1 VPWPLAARRADVGA
15 SPGAQRRGGRV
26 RLERELSTAL
36 LQALARE
43 VRASGAGFLLL
54 MIPQHFP
61 RVDLRALR
69 ADRIEPRY
77 VALSDAIDPSRI
89 RFRNDSH
96 LNALGHRL
104 YADGLVP
111 ILEAALR
118 AR

>member
-1 VPWPLAARRADVGA
+1 VWQIAGFGGGGGGAAPRVASRAELE
-15 SPGAQRRGGRV
+15 GR
-26 RLERELSTAL
+26 LTTAL

-54 MIPQHFP
+54 MIPRHWQ

-69 ADRIEPRY
+69 ADRIEPEY
-77 VALSDAIDPSRI
+77 VELAGGVEPSQI

-104 YADGLVP
+104 YAEGLAP
-111 ILEAALR
+111 IVEAALR
-118 AR
+118 RPTR